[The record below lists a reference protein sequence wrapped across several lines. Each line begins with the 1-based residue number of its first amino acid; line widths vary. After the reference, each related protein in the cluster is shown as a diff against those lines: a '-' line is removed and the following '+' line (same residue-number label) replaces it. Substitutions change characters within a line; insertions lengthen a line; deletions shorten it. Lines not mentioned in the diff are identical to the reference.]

1 MKIATWNV
9 NSVKARLQHLID
21 WLQHSQ
27 CDVLLLQELK
37 CEADAFPRME
47 VEELGYNIE
56 LVGQKTYNGVAILSK
71 FPLDDVSYRL
81 EGEEED
87 EQARYIEALVCA
99 PTPIRVAS
107 IYVPNGNEVGS
118 EKFAYKMRFFD
129 RLQTHALALC
139 HAQEPVVLGADYNVA
154 PFPIDVYD
162 PKKLDGTVCYHPDE
176 RAKLRSLMHLGFY
189 DAFRAF
195 NHEKQQFSW
204 WDYRGGSYAQNKG
217 LRIDHLLCN
226 GYAIDLV
233 ESCSIDETPRGWEKP
248 SDHAPVIATLK
259 S

>member
-9 NSVKARLQHLID
+9 NSVKARLAHLCD
-21 WLQHSQ
+21 WLRESQ

-37 CEADAFPRME
+37 CEAAAFPRME

-81 EGEEED
+81 AGEDTD

-99 PTPIRVAS
+99 PTPMRVAS

-118 EKFAYKMRFFD
+118 EKFAYKMRFYD
-129 RLQTHALALC
+129 RLYAHARGLLALD
-139 HAQEPVVLGADYNVA
+139 EPVILGADYNVA
-154 PFPIDVYD
+154 PAPMDVFD
-162 PKKLDGTVCYHPDE
+162 HDKLDGSVCYHADE
-176 RAKLRSLMHLGFY
+176 RAKLRSVMHLGYY
-189 DAFRAF
+189 DAWRTL
-195 NHEKQQFSW
+195 HPEQQQFSW

-226 GYAIDLV
+226 AQAMDLAQD
-233 ESCSIDETPRGWEKP
+233 CAIDETPRGWEKP
-248 SDHAPVIATLK
+248 SDHAPVMLQLAC
-259 S
+259 